1 MKEKIES
8 YSDAW
13 KINPEIEKLV
23 KAPSGLVKILNPS
36 MVLDMFSRIPDE
48 DIQYL
53 LMNPAHSHPKD
64 MVLSRIPVP
73 PVCTRPSVV
82 SELKAETNED
92 DLTMK
97 YNDLP

>member
-1 MKEKIES
+1 MKEEIES

-53 LMNPAHSHPKD
+53 LMNSA
-64 MVLSRIPVP
+64 
-73 PVCTRPSVV
+73 
-82 SELKAETNED
+82 
-92 DLTMK
+92 
-97 YNDLP
+97 NDLFGFLKCIASVTVRNHDPGNFWTAVKKLRSKRI